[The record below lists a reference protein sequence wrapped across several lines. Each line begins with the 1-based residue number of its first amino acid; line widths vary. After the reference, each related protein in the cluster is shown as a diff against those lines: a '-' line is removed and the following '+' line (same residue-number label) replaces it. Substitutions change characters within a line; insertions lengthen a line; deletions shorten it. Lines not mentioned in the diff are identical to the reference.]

1 MLNVQGKGNKFY
13 GRIVELSEDPLFIV
27 DSYYIQNIEYK
38 DDRAVVDFVDYKRL
52 AKAEMVT
59 ESGGDRSYKTLLS
72 KINYFPDLGQVKTE
86 V

>member
-38 DDRAVVDFVDYKRL
+38 DDRAVSRL
-52 AKAEMVT
+52 LIIK
-59 ESGGDRSYKTLLS
+59 DLL
-72 KINYFPDLGQVKTE
+72 KQKW
-86 V
+86 